1 MIKSDWTRL
10 FSEYDLRSVL
20 DAQLKG
26 VAQRV
31 RKIPESGFAS
41 RTDEDLAATTATELV
56 VSPIVLQDDRIE
68 VSKRDIKID
77 VSHDLNRVHN
87 PWGPTIIDG
96 LEVCYHLPFT
106 GDPELLKCRPSTFTM
121 NGARAV
127 IGNREL
133 RFPYDSPDRDVVAT
147 KKWFDEDLAKLK
159 QWLGWVDAQVIE
171 YNQLLE
177 IKVRAAVSARRNE
190 LERSRADVQALG
202 FKVRGSEPI
211 PSAPTP
217 TASTVKE
224 KRSARRAAARRKYD
238 VALSFAGEDR
248 EYVEKVAD
256 ALRAAGVDVF
266 YDRYEQVNLWGKDLA
281 EHFGLV
287 YGQDARFVVMF
298 SSRHYAAKA
307 WPNHEKSHA
316 LATHLKGVGGRILP
330 VRFDET
336 DIPGV
341 PGTIAYLDLR
351 VLTPD
356 RLAELV
362 QKKIDSDAPD
372 A

>member
-1 MIKSDWTRL
+1 MIKRDWTLL
-10 FSEYDLRSVL
+10 FNDYDLRSVL
-20 DAQLKG
+20 DAQRKG
-26 VAQRV
+26 GAERV
-31 RKIPESGFAS
+31 RRIPESGFAS
-41 RTDEDLAATTATELV
+41 RTDEDVAATTASELV
-56 VSPIVLQDDRIE
+56 VRPIVLHDDRIE
-68 VSKRDIKID
+68 VSTRDVKID
-77 VSHDLNRVHN
+77 VSHDFDRAHN
-87 PWGPTIIDG
+87 PWGPTIVDG

-106 GDPELLKCRPSTFTM
+106 GDGELLKCRPSTSTM

-127 IGNREL
+127 IGKGEL
-133 RFPYDSPDRDVVAT
+133 RFPYDSPGRDVAAT

-159 QWLGWVDAQVIE
+159 QWLSWVDAQVAE
-171 YNQLLE
+171 YNRQLE
-177 IKVRAAVSARRNE
+177 PTVRAAVSARRNE
-190 LERSRADVQALG
+190 LDRSRADVQALG
-202 FKVRGSEPI
+202 FKVRSSEPTA
-211 PSAPTP
+211 SAPAP
-217 TASTVKE
+217 TASTAKE
-224 KRSARRAAARRKYD
+224 NRNARRAAARRKYD

-248 EYVEKVAD
+248 EYVEKVAE

-307 WPNHEKSHA
+307 WPSHEKSHA
-316 LATHLKGVGGRILP
+316 LATHLKGVSGRMLP
-330 VRFDET
+330 TRFDDT

-341 PGTIAYLDLR
+341 PGTIGYLDLR

-356 RLAELV
+356 QLAELV
-362 QKKIDSDAPD
+362 RQKIDSDAPD